1 MKITRAAFATL
12 LKYRDLQDDFNYI
25 VETVELEGQVTQE
38 LLEQQGNYDAIM
50 KQYQQAINMRQWI
63 SYEKKKRIEKREE
76 GANTQ
81 EEKDKA
87 FELAEKDI

>member
-1 MKITRAAFATL
+1 
-12 LKYRDLQDDFNYI
+12 
-25 VETVELEGQVTQE
+25 
-38 LLEQQGNYDAIM
+38 
-50 KQYQQAINMRQWI
+50 MRQWI